1 MNKTN
6 FQKLTAEIEK
16 VITEN
21 AENGGMVELLN
32 GVNLAIYTPTNTP
45 IPIAKGKIVCW
56 IYIYPNDFGAKFGKY
71 MFSNENGEIKPVNN
85 KSTFLSIAADVQACA
100 RIAENASELEKIKKS
115 NEEALSEITNACE
128 NLKKHAVNRGF
139 LRELNE
145 LRDLFNEKYDI
156 LRENGNKVISTVYS
170 SES

>member
-1 MNKTN
+1 MFKFLTN
-6 FQKLTAEIEK
+6 EIEK

-21 AENGGMVELLN
+21 AENGGTFELLN
-32 GVNLAIYTPTNTP
+32 GVALAVCTPTNSPIPIGKNKIICFIYTPSIHTPTN
-45 IPIAKGKIVCW
+45 
-56 IYIYPNDFGAKFGKY
+56 FGFY
-71 MFSNENGEIKPVNN
+71 MFSVENGEINPVNN

-139 LRELNE
+139 LCELNE